1 MAPGPDPSALADLQA
16 ASFERAN
23 EATRSSWPPDRRMR
37 GEQLDLVLRRRRYAV
52 VASTRANG
60 RPHATPVAFV
70 WHDGEV
76 WLPAVEGAVR
86 VRNVGATPWLSV
98 VITEGDADDHGVVV
112 LEGPARVLPLA
123 DAPASLADSIAAKGG
138 EFPDWASVWLVVS
151 PSRLLS
157 YAAPGWKAP

>member
-1 MAPGPDPSALADLQA
+1 MAPGPDPSVLADLQA

-23 EATRSSWPPDRRMR
+23 QATRSSWAARPEDARRATRSGPAAPQVR
-37 GEQLDLVLRRRRYAV
+37 GGRLHPRQPASARHAGRFRLARRRGLAPRGRGRGP
-52 VASTRANG
+52 RAQRRG
-60 RPHATPVAFV
+60 
-70 WHDGEV
+70 D
-76 WLPAVEGAVR
+76 
-86 VRNVGATPWLSV
+86 PWLSV

-138 EFPDWASVWLVVS
+138 EYPDWASVWLVVT

-157 YAAPGWKAP
+157 HAAPGWKAP

>member
-23 EATRSSWPPDRRMR
+23 EATRSSWPPARRMR
-37 GEQLDLVLRRRRYAV
+37 GEQLDRVLRRRRYAV
-52 VASTRANG
+52 LASTRANR

-86 VRNVGATPWLSV
+86 VRHVEATPWLSV

-138 EFPDWASVWLVVS
+138 EYPDWASVWLVVA